1 MDKIRL
7 LVVDGNKDFFNDIKV
22 IFVENN
28 YIIRSADS
36 GKDCINKLLTE
47 IVDVVLMHTDMKDLD
62 IYDTAKLIRS
72 NNKISHI
79 PLIFITDQEENK
91 DFLLKSYKSG
101 ATDFIYKPFVND
113 ILIHKISIY
122 HEMISNLR
130 ELENQVDI
138 LTKLNDQNFAMRK
151 QIEEIASI
159 DYLTEIANRRV
170 IDRELSNEYIIALQ
184 DKKPLGLLM
193 MDLDNFKMYND
204 YFGHQKGDKA
214 LRQIAK
220 ASKKVVR
227 KTNDFVGRYG
237 GEEFL
242 FILTDC
248 NEEQTCVISN
258 KIVEEINNLNIK
270 HSPICERGNLTV
282 SIGAVSC
289 IPTSKISAGKL
300 ISFADEALYDAKRQG
315 KNRVLLKKI

>member
-7 LVVDGNKDFFNDIKV
+7 LLVDGNTEFFNDMKV
-22 IFVENN
+22 TFVENN
-28 YIIRSADS
+28 YIIHYAES
-36 GKDCINKLLTE
+36 GKECINKLLTE

-62 IYDTAKLIRS
+62 VYDTAKLIRS
-72 NNKISHI
+72 NSQISHI
-79 PLIFITDQEENK
+79 PLIFITNQEESNV
-91 DFLLKSYKSG
+91 FLLKSYNSG
-101 ATDFIYKPFVND
+101 ATDVFCKPFVND
-113 ILIHKISIY
+113 ILIHKITTY

-130 ELENQVDI
+130 ELENQVDV

-184 DKKPLGLLM
+184 DKKPLALLM

-220 ASKKVVR
+220 ASKKVVN
-227 KTNDFVGRYG
+227 KTGDFVGRYG

-248 NEEQTCVISN
+248 DEEQACVIAN
-258 KIVEEINNLNIK
+258 KIVQEINDLNIK
-270 HSPICERGNLTV
+270 HSPICERENITV

-289 IPTSKISAGKL
+289 IPTSKVSAGKL
-300 ISFADEALYDAKRQG
+300 ITFADEALYDAKRQG
-315 KNRVLLKKI
+315 KNRCFLKKI